1 MVTIVVNLN
10 MLLILI
16 QSLIRVIWCLV
27 FLGFILLLLVGLCM
41 GIRSGDEDDVSLG
54 WGDLVDYGG
63 FGLQA
68 SFLTTHKVVNQFMQ
82 QAVAPTTQYT
92 QT

>member
-1 MVTIVVNLN
+1 
-10 MLLILI
+10 
-16 QSLIRVIWCLV
+16 
-27 FLGFILLLLVGLCM
+27 M